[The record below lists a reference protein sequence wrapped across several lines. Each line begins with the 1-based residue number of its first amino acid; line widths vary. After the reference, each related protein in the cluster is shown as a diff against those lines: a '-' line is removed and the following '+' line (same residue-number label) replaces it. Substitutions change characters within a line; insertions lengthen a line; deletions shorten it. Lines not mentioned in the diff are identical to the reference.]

1 MERLQELLR
10 QYNITHIDEYVSGG
24 GWNMMYQQRIFPE
37 YWKRVY
43 IIADSLPRSLRVLEI
58 GSGFGFVT
66 SIFSYLGFKTIVGF
80 ERDSQIANSASAR
93 LKSLFNREDCIRSE
107 SFTNQLYPSDLLVL
121 VNCVYSDG
129 LKSKEEYLRQI
140 LSYYEQAGSPH
151 YFILEVI
158 DESYKEANDVFPP
171 IVRLGKDNIVN
182 LFPNSKIQL
191 WPTYVYPKNHISKTL
206 YYIETL

>member
-1 MERLQELLR
+1 MEQLQEMLR
-10 QYNITHIDEYVSGG
+10 QYNTIHIDDVSGG
-24 GWNMMYQQRIFPE
+24 GWNKMYLQRNFPD
-37 YWKRVY
+37 YWKRVF
-43 IIADSLPRSLRVLEI
+43 IIANMLPRSLRVLEI

-66 SIFSYLGFKTIVGF
+66 SIFAYLGFNTIVGF
-80 ERDSQIANSASAR
+80 ERDSQIANSASDR
-93 LKSLFNREDCIRSE
+93 LKSLFNREGIIRSE
-107 SFTNQLYPSDLLVL
+107 LFENQFCPSDLLVL

-182 LFPNSKIQL
+182 LFPNSKIQS
-191 WPTYVYPKNHISKTL
+191 WSTYVYPKNHISKTL

>member
-1 MERLQELLR
+1 MEQLQEMLR
-10 QYNITHIDEYVSGG
+10 QYNTIHIDDVSGG
-24 GWNMMYQQRIFPE
+24 GWNKMYLQRNFPD
-37 YWKRVY
+37 YWKRVF
-43 IIADSLPRSLRVLEI
+43 IIANMLPRSLRVLEI

-66 SIFSYLGFKTIVGF
+66 SIFAYLGFNTIVGF
-80 ERDSQIANSASAR
+80 ERDSQIANSASDR
-93 LKSLFNREDCIRSE
+93 LKSLFNREGIIRSE
-107 SFTNQLYPSDLLVL
+107 LFENQFCPSDLLVL

-140 LSYYEQAGSPH
+140 LSCYEQAGSPH

-171 IVRLGKDNIVN
+171 IVRLGKNDIVN
-182 LFPNSKIQL
+182 LFPNSKIQS

>member
-1 MERLQELLR
+1 MEQLQEMLR
-10 QYNITHIDEYVSGG
+10 QYNTIHIDDVSGG
-24 GWNMMYQQRIFPE
+24 GWNKMYLQRNFPD
-37 YWKRVY
+37 YWKRVF
-43 IIADSLPRSLRVLEI
+43 IIANMLPRSLRILEI

-66 SIFSYLGFKTIVGF
+66 SIFAYLGFNTIVGF
-80 ERDSQIANSASAR
+80 ERDSHIANSASAR
-93 LKSLFNREDCIRSE
+93 LKSLFNREGIIRSE
-107 SFTNQLYPSDLLVL
+107 LFENQFCPSDLLVL

>member
-1 MERLQELLR
+1 MEQLQEMLR
-10 QYNITHIDEYVSGG
+10 QYNTIHIDDVSGG
-24 GWNMMYQQRIFPE
+24 GWNKMYLQRNFPD
-37 YWKRVY
+37 YWKRVF
-43 IIADSLPRSLRVLEI
+43 IIANMLPRSLRVLEI

-66 SIFSYLGFKTIVGF
+66 SIFAYLGFNTIVGF
-80 ERDSQIANSASAR
+80 ERDSHIANSASAR
-93 LKSLFNREDCIRSE
+93 LKSLFNREGIIRSE
-107 SFTNQLYPSDLLVL
+107 LFENQFCPSDLLVL
-121 VNCVYSDG
+121 VNCVYYDG
-129 LKSKEEYLRQI
+129 LNSKEEYLRQI

-182 LFPNSKIQL
+182 LFPNSKIQS

-206 YYIETL
+206 YYIEML

>member
-1 MERLQELLR
+1 MEQLQEMLR
-10 QYNITHIDEYVSGG
+10 QYNTIHIDDVSGG
-24 GWNMMYQQRIFPE
+24 GWNKMYLQRNFPD
-37 YWKRVY
+37 YWKRVF
-43 IIADSLPRSLRVLEI
+43 IIANMLPRSLRVLEI

-66 SIFSYLGFKTIVGF
+66 SIFAYLGYKTIVGF

-107 SFTNQLYPSDLLVL
+107 SFTNQLYQSDLLVL

>member
-1 MERLQELLR
+1 MEQLQEMLR
-10 QYNITHIDEYVSGG
+10 QYNTIHIDDVSGG
-24 GWNMMYQQRIFPE
+24 GWNKMYLQRNFPD
-37 YWKRVY
+37 YWKRVF
-43 IIADSLPRSLRVLEI
+43 IIANMLPRSLRVLEI

-66 SIFSYLGFKTIVGF
+66 SIFAYLGFNTIVGF
-80 ERDSQIANSASAR
+80 ERDSHIANSASAR
-93 LKSLFNREDCIRSE
+93 LKSLFNREGIIRSE
-107 SFTNQLYPSDLLVL
+107 LFENQFCPSDLLVL

-129 LKSKEEYLRQI
+129 LNSKEEYLRQI

-171 IVRLGKDNIVN
+171 IIRLGKDNIVN
-182 LFPNSKIQL
+182 LFPNSKIQS

>member
-1 MERLQELLR
+1 MEQLQEMLR
-10 QYNITHIDEYVSGG
+10 QYNTIHIDDVSGG
-24 GWNMMYQQRIFPE
+24 GWNKMYLQRNFPD
-37 YWKRVY
+37 YWKRVF
-43 IIADSLPRSLRVLEI
+43 IIANMLPRSLRILEI

-66 SIFSYLGFKTIVGF
+66 SIFAYLGFNTIVGF
-80 ERDSQIANSASAR
+80 ERDSHIANSASAR
-93 LKSLFNREDCIRSE
+93 LKSLFNREGIIRSE
-107 SFTNQLYPSDLLVL
+107 LFENQFCPSDLLVL

-171 IVRLGKDNIVN
+171 IVRLGKNDIVN
-182 LFPNSKIQL
+182 LFPNSKIQS

>member
-1 MERLQELLR
+1 MEQLQEMLR
-10 QYNITHIDEYVSGG
+10 QYNTIHIDDVSGG
-24 GWNMMYQQRIFPE
+24 GWNKMYLQRNFPD
-37 YWKRVY
+37 YWKRVF
-43 IIADSLPRSLRVLEI
+43 IIANMLPRSLRVLEI

-66 SIFSYLGFKTIVGF
+66 SIFAYLGFNTIVGF
-80 ERDSQIANSASAR
+80 ERDSHIANSASAR
-93 LKSLFNREDCIRSE
+93 LKSLFNREGIIRSE
-107 SFTNQLYPSDLLVL
+107 LFENQFCPSDLLVL
-121 VNCVYSDG
+121 VNCVYYDG
-129 LKSKEEYLRQI
+129 LNSKEEYLRQI

-182 LFPNSKIQL
+182 LFPNSKIQS

>member
-1 MERLQELLR
+1 MEQLQEMLR
-10 QYNITHIDEYVSGG
+10 QYNTIHIDDVSGG
-24 GWNMMYQQRIFPE
+24 GWNKMYLQRNFPD
-37 YWKRVY
+37 YWKRVF
-43 IIADSLPRSLRVLEI
+43 IIANMLPRSLRVLEI

-66 SIFSYLGFKTIVGF
+66 SIFAYLGFNTIVGF
-80 ERDSQIANSASAR
+80 ERDSHIANSASAR
-93 LKSLFNREDCIRSE
+93 LKSLFNREGIIRFE
-107 SFTNQLYPSDLLVL
+107 LFENQFCPSDLLVL

>member
-1 MERLQELLR
+1 MEQLQEMLR
-10 QYNITHIDEYVSGG
+10 QYNTIHIDDVSGG
-24 GWNMMYQQRIFPE
+24 GWNKMYLQRNFPD
-37 YWKRVY
+37 YWRRVF
-43 IIADSLPRSLRVLEI
+43 IIANMLPRSLRVLEI

-66 SIFSYLGFKTIVGF
+66 SIFAYLGFNTIVGF
-80 ERDSQIANSASAR
+80 ERDSHIANSASAR
-93 LKSLFNREDCIRSE
+93 LKSLFNREGIIRSE
-107 SFTNQLYPSDLLVL
+107 LFENQFCPSDLLVL

-171 IVRLGKDNIVN
+171 IVRLGKDNIVH
-182 LFPNSKIQL
+182 LFPNLKIQS

>member
-1 MERLQELLR
+1 MYLQR
-10 QYNITHIDEYVSGG
+10 N
-24 GWNMMYQQRIFPE
+24 FPD
-37 YWKRVY
+37 YWKRVF
-43 IIADSLPRSLRVLEI
+43 IIANMLPRSLRVLEI

-66 SIFSYLGFKTIVGF
+66 SIFAYLGFNTIVGF
-80 ERDSQIANSASAR
+80 ERDSHIANSASAR
-93 LKSLFNREDCIRSE
+93 LKSLFNREGIIRSE
-107 SFTNQLYPSDLLVL
+107 LFENQFCPSDLLVL

-140 LSYYEQAGSPH
+140 LSCYEQAGSPH

-182 LFPNSKIQL
+182 LFPNSKIQS

>member
-1 MERLQELLR
+1 MEQLQEMLR
-10 QYNITHIDEYVSGG
+10 QYNTIHIDDVSGG
-24 GWNMMYQQRIFPE
+24 GWNKMYLQRNFPD
-37 YWKRVY
+37 YWKRVF
-43 IIADSLPRSLRVLEI
+43 IIANMLPRSLRILEI

-66 SIFSYLGFKTIVGF
+66 SIFAYLGFNTIVGF
-80 ERDSQIANSASAR
+80 ERDSQIANSASDR
-93 LKSLFNREDCIRSE
+93 LKSLFNREGIIRSE
-107 SFTNQLYPSDLLVL
+107 LFENQFCPSDLLVL

-171 IVRLGKDNIVN
+171 IVRLGKNDIVN
-182 LFPNSKIQL
+182 LFPNSKIQS

>member
-1 MERLQELLR
+1 MEQLQEMLR
-10 QYNITHIDEYVSGG
+10 QYNTIHIDDVSGG
-24 GWNMMYQQRIFPE
+24 GWNKMYLQRNFPD
-37 YWKRVY
+37 YWKRVF
-43 IIADSLPRSLRVLEI
+43 IIANMLPRSLRVLEI

-66 SIFSYLGFKTIVGF
+66 SIFAYLGFNTIVGF
-80 ERDSQIANSASAR
+80 ERDSQIANSASDR
-93 LKSLFNREDCIRSE
+93 LKSLFNREGIIRSE
-107 SFTNQLYPSDLLVL
+107 LFENQFCPSDLLVL
-121 VNCVYSDG
+121 ANCVYSDG

-171 IVRLGKDNIVN
+171 IVRLGKNDIVN
-182 LFPNSKIQL
+182 LFPNSKIQS
-191 WPTYVYPKNHISKTL
+191 WSTYVYPKNHISKTL

>member
-1 MERLQELLR
+1 MLR
-10 QYNITHIDEYVSGG
+10 QYNTIHIDDVSGG
-24 GWNMMYQQRIFPE
+24 GWNKMYLQRNFPD
-37 YWKRVY
+37 YWKRVF
-43 IIADSLPRSLRVLEI
+43 IIANMLPRSLRVLEI

-66 SIFSYLGFKTIVGF
+66 SIFAYLGFNTIVGF
-80 ERDSQIANSASAR
+80 ERDSHIANSASAR
-93 LKSLFNREDCIRSE
+93 LKSLFNREGIIRSE
-107 SFTNQLYPSDLLVL
+107 LFENQFCPSDLLVL

-171 IVRLGKDNIVN
+171 IVRLGKNDIVN
-182 LFPNSKIQL
+182 LFPNSKIQS
-191 WPTYVYPKNHISKTL
+191 WSTYVYPKNHISKTL

>member
-1 MERLQELLR
+1 MEQLQEMLR
-10 QYNITHIDEYVSGG
+10 QYNTIHIDDVSGG
-24 GWNMMYQQRIFPE
+24 GWNKMYLQRNFPD
-37 YWKRVY
+37 YWKRVF
-43 IIADSLPRSLRVLEI
+43 IIANMLPRSLRVLEI

-66 SIFSYLGFKTIVGF
+66 SIFAYLGFNTIVGF
-80 ERDSQIANSASAR
+80 ERDSHIANSASAR
-93 LKSLFNREDCIRSE
+93 LKSLFNREGIIRSE
-107 SFTNQLYPSDLLVL
+107 LFENQFCPSDLLVL

-140 LSYYEQAGSPH
+140 LSFYEQAGSPH

-182 LFPNSKIQL
+182 LFPNSKIQS

>member
-1 MERLQELLR
+1 MEQLQEMLR
-10 QYNITHIDEYVSGG
+10 QYNTIHIDDVSGG
-24 GWNMMYQQRIFPE
+24 GWNKMYLQRNFPD
-37 YWKRVY
+37 YWKRVF
-43 IIADSLPRSLRVLEI
+43 IIANMLPRSLRVLEI

-66 SIFSYLGFKTIVGF
+66 SIFAYLGFNTIVGF
-80 ERDSQIANSASAR
+80 ERDSQIAYSASDR
-93 LKSLFNREDCIRSE
+93 LKSLFNREGIIRSE
-107 SFTNQLYPSDLLVL
+107 LFENQFCPSDLLVL

-140 LSYYEQAGSPH
+140 LSYYKQAGSPH

-171 IVRLGKDNIVN
+171 IVRLGKNDIVN
-182 LFPNSKIQL
+182 LFPNSKIQS

>member
-1 MERLQELLR
+1 MEQLQEMLR
-10 QYNITHIDEYVSGG
+10 QYNTIHIDDVSGG
-24 GWNMMYQQRIFPE
+24 GWNKMYLQRNFPD
-37 YWKRVY
+37 YWKRVF
-43 IIADSLPRSLRVLEI
+43 IIANMLPRSLRVLEI

-66 SIFSYLGFKTIVGF
+66 SIFAYLGFNTIVGF
-80 ERDSQIANSASAR
+80 ERDSQIANSASDR
-93 LKSLFNREDCIRSE
+93 LKSLFNREGIIRSE
-107 SFTNQLYPSDLLVL
+107 LFENQFCPSDLLVL

-171 IVRLGKDNIVN
+171 IVRLGKNDIVN
-182 LFPNSKIQL
+182 LFPNLKIQS

>member
-1 MERLQELLR
+1 MEQLQEMLR
-10 QYNITHIDEYVSGG
+10 RYNTIHIDDVSGG
-24 GWNMMYQQRIFPE
+24 GWNKMYLQRNFPD
-37 YWKRVY
+37 YWKRVF
-43 IIADSLPRSLRVLEI
+43 IIANMLPRSLRVLEI

-66 SIFSYLGFKTIVGF
+66 SIFAYLGFNTIVGF
-80 ERDSQIANSASAR
+80 ERDSHIANSASDR
-93 LKSLFNREDCIRSE
+93 LKSLFNREGIIRSE
-107 SFTNQLYPSDLLVL
+107 LFENQFCPSDLLVL

-171 IVRLGKDNIVN
+171 IVRLGKNDIVN
-182 LFPNSKIQL
+182 LFPNSKIQS

>member
-1 MERLQELLR
+1 MEQLQEMLR
-10 QYNITHIDEYVSGG
+10 QYNTIHIDDVSGG
-24 GWNMMYQQRIFPE
+24 GWNKMYLQRNFPD
-37 YWKRVY
+37 YWKRVF
-43 IIADSLPRSLRVLEI
+43 IIANMLPRSLRVLEI

-66 SIFSYLGFKTIVGF
+66 SIFAYLGFNTIVGF
-80 ERDSQIANSASAR
+80 ERDSHIANSASAR
-93 LKSLFNREDCIRSE
+93 LKSLFNREGIIRSE
-107 SFTNQLYPSDLLVL
+107 LFENQFCPSDLLVL

-129 LKSKEEYLRQI
+129 LNSKEEYLRQI

-182 LFPNSKIQL
+182 LFPNSKIQS

>member
-1 MERLQELLR
+1 MEQLQEMLR
-10 QYNITHIDEYVSGG
+10 QYNTIHIDDVSGG
-24 GWNMMYQQRIFPE
+24 GWNKMYLQRNFPD
-37 YWKRVY
+37 YWKRVF
-43 IIADSLPRSLRVLEI
+43 IIANMLPRSLRVLEI
-58 GSGFGFVT
+58 GSGLGFVT
-66 SIFSYLGFKTIVGF
+66 SIFAYLGFNTIVGF
-80 ERDSQIANSASAR
+80 ERDSQIANSASDR
-93 LKSLFNREDCIRSE
+93 LKSLFNREGIIRSE
-107 SFTNQLYPSDLLVL
+107 LFENQFCPSDLLVL

-171 IVRLGKDNIVN
+171 IVRLGKNDIVN
-182 LFPNSKIQL
+182 LFPNSKIQS
-191 WPTYVYPKNHISKTL
+191 WSTYVYPKNHISKTL

>member
-1 MERLQELLR
+1 MEQLQEMLR
-10 QYNITHIDEYVSGG
+10 QYNTIHIDDVSGG
-24 GWNMMYQQRIFPE
+24 GWNKMYLQRNFPD
-37 YWKRVY
+37 YWKRVF
-43 IIADSLPRSLRVLEI
+43 IIANMLPRSLRILEI

-66 SIFSYLGFKTIVGF
+66 SIFAYLGFNTIVGF
-80 ERDSQIANSASAR
+80 ERDSHIANSASAR
-93 LKSLFNREDCIRSE
+93 LKSLFNREGIIRSE
-107 SFTNQLYPSDLLVL
+107 LFENQFCPSDLLVL

-129 LKSKEEYLRQI
+129 LNSKEEYLRQI

-171 IVRLGKDNIVN
+171 IVRLGKNDIVN
-182 LFPNSKIQL
+182 LFPNSKIQS

>member
-1 MERLQELLR
+1 MEQLQEMLR
-10 QYNITHIDEYVSGG
+10 QYNTIHIDDVSGG
-24 GWNMMYQQRIFPE
+24 GWNKMYLQRNFPD
-37 YWKRVY
+37 YWRRVF
-43 IIADSLPRSLRVLEI
+43 IIANMLPRSLRVLEI

-66 SIFSYLGFKTIVGF
+66 SIFAYLGFNTIVGF
-80 ERDSQIANSASAR
+80 ERDSHIANSASAR
-93 LKSLFNREDCIRSE
+93 LKSLFNREGIIRSE
-107 SFTNQLYPSDLLVL
+107 LFENQFCPSDLLVL

-171 IVRLGKDNIVN
+171 IVRLGKNDIVN
-182 LFPNSKIQL
+182 LFPNLKIQS

>member
-1 MERLQELLR
+1 MEQLQEMLR
-10 QYNITHIDEYVSGG
+10 QYNTIHIDDVSGG
-24 GWNMMYQQRIFPE
+24 GWNKMYLQRNFPD
-37 YWKRVY
+37 YWKRVF
-43 IIADSLPRSLRVLEI
+43 IIANMLPRSLRVLEI

-66 SIFSYLGFKTIVGF
+66 SIFAYLGFNTIVGF
-80 ERDSQIANSASAR
+80 ERDSHIANSASAR
-93 LKSLFNREDCIRSE
+93 LKSLFNREGIIRSE
-107 SFTNQLYPSDLLVL
+107 LFENQFCPSDLLVL

-171 IVRLGKDNIVN
+171 IVRLGKNDIVN
-182 LFPNSKIQL
+182 LFPNSKIQS
-191 WPTYVYPKNHISKTL
+191 WSTYVYPKNHISKTL

>member
-1 MERLQELLR
+1 MEQLQEMLR
-10 QYNITHIDEYVSGG
+10 QYNTIHIDDVSGG
-24 GWNMMYQQRIFPE
+24 GWNKMYLQRNFPD
-37 YWKRVY
+37 YWKRVF
-43 IIADSLPRSLRVLEI
+43 IIANMLPRSLRVLEI

-66 SIFSYLGFKTIVGF
+66 SIFAYLGFNTIVGF
-80 ERDSQIANSASAR
+80 ERDSHIANSASAR
-93 LKSLFNREDCIRSE
+93 LKSLFNREGIIRSE
-107 SFTNQLYPSDLLVL
+107 LFENQFCPSDLLVL
-121 VNCVYSDG
+121 VNCVYYDG
-129 LKSKEEYLRQI
+129 LNSKEEYLRQI

-171 IVRLGKDNIVN
+171 IVRLGKNDIVN
-182 LFPNSKIQL
+182 LFPNSKIQS

>member
-1 MERLQELLR
+1 MEQLQEMLR
-10 QYNITHIDEYVSGG
+10 QYNTIHIDDVSGG
-24 GWNMMYQQRIFPE
+24 GWNKMYLQRNFPD
-37 YWKRVY
+37 YWKRVF
-43 IIADSLPRSLRVLEI
+43 IIANMLPRSLRVLEI

-66 SIFSYLGFKTIVGF
+66 SIFAYLGFNTIVGF
-80 ERDSQIANSASAR
+80 ERDSHIANSASAR
-93 LKSLFNREDCIRSE
+93 LKSLFNREGIIRSE
-107 SFTNQLYPSDLLVL
+107 LFENQFCPSDLLVL

>member
-1 MERLQELLR
+1 MEQLQEMLR
-10 QYNITHIDEYVSGG
+10 QYNTIHIDDVSGG
-24 GWNMMYQQRIFPE
+24 GWNKMYLQRNFPD
-37 YWKRVY
+37 YWKRVF
-43 IIADSLPRSLRVLEI
+43 IIANMLPRSLRVLEI

-66 SIFSYLGFKTIVGF
+66 SIFAYLGFNTIVGF
-80 ERDSQIANSASAR
+80 ERDSHIANSASAR
-93 LKSLFNREDCIRSE
+93 LKSLFNREGIIRSE
-107 SFTNQLYPSDLLVL
+107 LFENQFCPSDLLVL

-171 IVRLGKDNIVN
+171 IVRLGKNDIVN
-182 LFPNSKIQL
+182 LFPNSKIQS

>member
-1 MERLQELLR
+1 MEQLQEMLR
-10 QYNITHIDEYVSGG
+10 QYNTIHIDDVSGG
-24 GWNMMYQQRIFPE
+24 GWNKMYLQRNFPD
-37 YWKRVY
+37 YWKRVF
-43 IIADSLPRSLRVLEI
+43 IIANMLPRSLRVLEI

-66 SIFSYLGFKTIVGF
+66 SIFAYLGFNTIVGF
-80 ERDSQIANSASAR
+80 ERDSHIANSASAR
-93 LKSLFNREDCIRSE
+93 LKSLFNREGIIRSE
-107 SFTNQLYPSDLLVL
+107 LFENQFCPSDLLVL

-140 LSYYEQAGSPH
+140 LSFYEQAGSPH

-171 IVRLGKDNIVN
+171 IVRLGKNDIVN
-182 LFPNSKIQL
+182 LFPNSKIQS

>member
-1 MERLQELLR
+1 MEQLQEMLR
-10 QYNITHIDEYVSGG
+10 QYNTIHIDDVSGG
-24 GWNMMYQQRIFPE
+24 GWNKMYLQRNFPD
-37 YWKRVY
+37 YWKRVF
-43 IIADSLPRSLRVLEI
+43 IIANMLPRSLRVLEI

-66 SIFSYLGFKTIVGF
+66 SIFAYLGFNTIVGF
-80 ERDSQIANSASAR
+80 ERDSHIANSASAR
-93 LKSLFNREDCIRSE
+93 LKSLFNREGIIRSE
-107 SFTNQLYPSDLLVL
+107 LFENQFCPSDLLVL

-171 IVRLGKDNIVN
+171 IIRLGKDNIVN
-182 LFPNSKIQL
+182 LFPNSKIQS

>member
-1 MERLQELLR
+1 MEQLQEMLR
-10 QYNITHIDEYVSGG
+10 QYNTIHIDDVSGG
-24 GWNMMYQQRIFPE
+24 GWNKMYLQRNFPD
-37 YWKRVY
+37 YWRRVF
-43 IIADSLPRSLRVLEI
+43 IIANMLPRSLRVLEI

-66 SIFSYLGFKTIVGF
+66 SIFAYLGFNTIVGF
-80 ERDSQIANSASAR
+80 ERDSHIANSASAR
-93 LKSLFNREDCIRSE
+93 LKSLFNREGIIRSE
-107 SFTNQLYPSDLLVL
+107 LFENQFCPSDLLVL

-171 IVRLGKDNIVN
+171 IVRLGKNDIVN
-182 LFPNSKIQL
+182 LFPNSKIQS

>member
-1 MERLQELLR
+1 MEQLQEMLR
-10 QYNITHIDEYVSGG
+10 QYNTIHIDDVSGG
-24 GWNMMYQQRIFPE
+24 GWNKMYLQRNFPD
-37 YWKRVY
+37 YWKRVF
-43 IIADSLPRSLRVLEI
+43 IIANMLPRSLRVLEI

-66 SIFSYLGFKTIVGF
+66 SIFAYLGFNTIVGF
-80 ERDSQIANSASAR
+80 ERDSQIANSASDR
-93 LKSLFNREDCIRSE
+93 LKSLFNREGIIRSE
-107 SFTNQLYPSDLLVL
+107 LFENQFCPSDLLVL

-140 LSYYEQAGSPH
+140 LSCYEQAGSPH

-171 IVRLGKDNIVN
+171 IVRLGKNDIVN
-182 LFPNSKIQL
+182 LFPNSKIQS
-191 WPTYVYPKNHISKTL
+191 WSTYVYPKNHISKTL

>member
-1 MERLQELLR
+1 MEQLQEMLR
-10 QYNITHIDEYVSGG
+10 QYNTIHIDDVSGG
-24 GWNMMYQQRIFPE
+24 GWNKMYLQRNFPD
-37 YWKRVY
+37 YWKRVF
-43 IIADSLPRSLRVLEI
+43 IIANMLPRSLRVLEI

-66 SIFSYLGFKTIVGF
+66 SIFAYLGFNTIVGF
-80 ERDSQIANSASAR
+80 ERDSHIANSASAR
-93 LKSLFNREDCIRSE
+93 LKSLFNREGIIRSE
-107 SFTNQLYPSDLLVL
+107 LFENQFCPSDLLVL

-182 LFPNSKIQL
+182 LFPNSKIQS

>member
-1 MERLQELLR
+1 MEQLQEMLR
-10 QYNITHIDEYVSGG
+10 QYNTIHIDDVSGG
-24 GWNMMYQQRIFPE
+24 GWNKMYLQRNFPD
-37 YWKRVY
+37 YWKRVF
-43 IIADSLPRSLRVLEI
+43 IIANMLPRSLRVLEI

-66 SIFSYLGFKTIVGF
+66 SIFAYLGFNTIVGF
-80 ERDSQIANSASAR
+80 ERDSQIANSASDR
-93 LKSLFNREDCIRSE
+93 LKSLFNREGIIRSE
-107 SFTNQLYPSDLLVL
+107 LFENQFCPSDLLVL

>member
-1 MERLQELLR
+1 MEQLQEMLR
-10 QYNITHIDEYVSGG
+10 QYNTIHIDDVSGG
-24 GWNMMYQQRIFPE
+24 GWNKMYLQRNFPD
-37 YWKRVY
+37 YWKRVF
-43 IIADSLPRSLRVLEI
+43 IIANMLPRSLRVLEI

-66 SIFSYLGFKTIVGF
+66 SIFAYLGFNTIVGF
-80 ERDSQIANSASAR
+80 ERDSQIANSASDR
-93 LKSLFNREDCIRSE
+93 LKSLFNREGIIRSE
-107 SFTNQLYPSDLLVL
+107 LFENQFCPSDLLVL

-171 IVRLGKDNIVN
+171 IVRLGKNDIVN
-182 LFPNSKIQL
+182 LFPNSKIQS
-191 WPTYVYPKNHISKTL
+191 WSTYVYPKNHISKTL

>member
-1 MERLQELLR
+1 MEQLQEMLR
-10 QYNITHIDEYVSGG
+10 QYNTIHIDDVSGG
-24 GWNMMYQQRIFPE
+24 GWNKMYLQRNFPD
-37 YWKRVY
+37 YWKRVF
-43 IIADSLPRSLRVLEI
+43 IIANMLPRSLRILEI

-66 SIFSYLGFKTIVGF
+66 SIFAYLGFNTIVGF
-80 ERDSQIANSASAR
+80 ERDSHIANSASAR
-93 LKSLFNREDCIRSE
+93 LKSLFNREGIIRSE
-107 SFTNQLYPSDLLVL
+107 LFENQFCPSDLLVL

-182 LFPNSKIQL
+182 LFPNSKIQS

>member
-1 MERLQELLR
+1 MEQLQEMLR
-10 QYNITHIDEYVSGG
+10 QYNTIHIDDVSGG
-24 GWNMMYQQRIFPE
+24 GWNKMYLQRNFPD
-37 YWKRVY
+37 YWRRVF
-43 IIADSLPRSLRVLEI
+43 IIANMLPRSLRVLEI

-66 SIFSYLGFKTIVGF
+66 SIFAYLGFNTIVGF
-80 ERDSQIANSASAR
+80 ERDSHIANSASAR
-93 LKSLFNREDCIRSE
+93 LKSLFNREGIIRSE
-107 SFTNQLYPSDLLVL
+107 LFENQFCPSDLLVL

-182 LFPNSKIQL
+182 LFPNSKIQS

>member
-1 MERLQELLR
+1 
-10 QYNITHIDEYVSGG
+10 
-24 GWNMMYQQRIFPE
+24 
-37 YWKRVY
+37 
-43 IIADSLPRSLRVLEI
+43 
-58 GSGFGFVT
+58 
-66 SIFSYLGFKTIVGF
+66 
-80 ERDSQIANSASAR
+80 
-93 LKSLFNREDCIRSE
+93 
-107 SFTNQLYPSDLLVL
+107 
-121 VNCVYSDG
+121 VYSDG

-171 IVRLGKDNIVN
+171 IVRLGKNDIVN
-182 LFPNSKIQL
+182 LFPNSKIQS

>member
-1 MERLQELLR
+1 MEQLQEMLR
-10 QYNITHIDEYVSGG
+10 QYNTIHIDDVSGG
-24 GWNMMYQQRIFPE
+24 GWNKMYLQRNFPD
-37 YWKRVY
+37 YWKRVF
-43 IIADSLPRSLRVLEI
+43 IIANMLPRSLRILEI

-66 SIFSYLGFKTIVGF
+66 SIFAYLGFNTIVGF
-80 ERDSQIANSASAR
+80 ERDSHIANSASAR
-93 LKSLFNREDCIRSE
+93 LKSLFNREGIIRSE
-107 SFTNQLYPSDLLVL
+107 LFENQFCPSDLLVL

-171 IVRLGKDNIVN
+171 IVRLGKNDIVN
-182 LFPNSKIQL
+182 LFPNSKIQS
-191 WPTYVYPKNHISKTL
+191 WSTYVYPKNHISKTL